1 MSALQQLMGNYSRD
15 IQALSQH
22 AEDHNEEVADRKAND
37 VNEQF
42 NNYIDHIASGA
53 QDLGSAAAAWHL
65 GRKIYTKYQEKHA
78 NKPGQSG
85 DSDNTSSAQ
94 SDAQA
99 DGAGGDAS
107 DETIAR
113 AQGAGTD
120 PISTEDT
127 FFPGSARDADAD
139 AVFRD
144 DPGNLNLKAR
154 ARAQAAQEA
163 PEGEQGAGPGAD
175 AGPAPEPSAP
185 EVQPQS
191 TTTTTIQ
198 SDPGARTTQ
207 GEFGGQVGDT
217 TGEFADEPSGQQ
229 GVSLRSQRVR
239 NVEPAQGDQGS
250 PGSQVNRTQ
259 IETAGEDL
267 EEGDEGLASRLGSG
281 IKNMVGGAK
290 GAIGDALDSVGNMA
304 KQTASKAASSLK
316 SLLPDSV
323 NDALDTGLMTT
334 DAVLDGIPVVG
345 EVASVITGL
354 VALFEGIGNKPKT
367 AEDESAQAAK
377 EAPGTAVAGVDPAA
391 LVKQQAV
398 NLVA

>member
-120 PISTEDT
+120 PISTEDS

-185 EVQPQS
+185 WKK
-191 TTTTTIQ
+191 
-198 SDPGARTTQ
+198 
-207 GEFGGQVGDT
+207 
-217 TGEFADEPSGQQ
+217 
-229 GVSLRSQRVR
+229 
-239 NVEPAQGDQGS
+239 
-250 PGSQVNRTQ
+250 
-259 IETAGEDL
+259 DL
-267 EEGDEGLASRLGSG
+267 H
-281 IKNMVGGAK
+281 
-290 GAIGDALDSVGNMA
+290 
-304 KQTASKAASSLK
+304 
-316 SLLPDSV
+316 
-323 NDALDTGLMTT
+323 
-334 DAVLDGIPVVG
+334 
-345 EVASVITGL
+345 
-354 VALFEGIGNKPKT
+354 
-367 AEDESAQAAK
+367 
-377 EAPGTAVAGVDPAA
+377 
-391 LVKQQAV
+391 
-398 NLVA
+398 

>member
-120 PISTEDT
+120 PISTEDS

>member
-120 PISTEDT
+120 PISTEDS

-163 PEGEQGAGPGAD
+163 PEGEQGAGEGAD

>member
-120 PISTEDT
+120 PISTEDS

-345 EVASVITGL
+345 E
-354 VALFEGIGNKPKT
+354 
-367 AEDESAQAAK
+367 AAK